1 MTAST
6 KMRAHV
12 TGAVIA
18 AFAFRLYF
26 VFQFPFFDAG
36 DTPIYQELA
45 QNWLQRGIYGMNI
58 FGRLL
63 PVDIRTPGYPAFLAS
78 IYSLFGENARAVMMA
93 QAAVDTATC
102 VLVAWMAALLAP
114 RESRRK
120 IALIALWLAALCP
133 FTANYTA
140 VVLTET
146 LATFLTTLALLVL
159 MEAIN
164 ESRTSASVGSNS
176 NLVPGLS
183 ASMRWLLAGVV
194 VGFGT
199 LVRPETPLIPVAAG
213 LVLLGMWLRPRSWK
227 QGLPKLVRVGM
238 LLALGL
244 LLPLLPWAARNW
256 RTLHKIQFLSP
267 RYSELP
273 GEFTP
278 HGFYAWTNT
287 WLWRMRDVYLVSW
300 NLDSDDINVS
310 DVPASA
316 FDSPAERARIAA
328 ILAQYNETRQMDAQI
343 DAAFAQIARER
354 TARHPLRTYIE
365 IPFLR
370 TLTIWF
376 TSRVEM
382 LPFSGHLWPIG
393 AAWNDDPVDFSV
405 SLGLAILCIVYC
417 AMGLGGAWR
426 CRANPA
432 ALLIVVYLL
441 IRTLFLTSIET
452 PEPRYVVEC
461 FPALL
466 ALAAQISTRPAPSRT

>member
-12 TGAVIA
+12 TGAVIV

-26 VFQFPFFDAG
+26 IFQFPFFDAG
-36 DTPIYQELA
+36 DTPIYQEIA
-45 QNWLQRGIYGMNI
+45 RNWLHRGIYGMNI
-58 FGRLL
+58 YGHLL
-63 PVDIRTPGYPAFLAS
+63 PVDMRTPGYPAFLAA
-78 IYSLFGENARAVMMA
+78 IYALFAESSRAVMIA

-102 VLVAWMAALLAP
+102 VLVAFLAALLAP

-120 IALIALWLAALCP
+120 VALIALWFAALCP

-159 MEAIN
+159 AEAILG
-164 ESRTSASVGSNS
+164 ERASPVAAAISNQPQS
-176 NLVPGLS
+176 MSLD
-183 ASMRWLLAGVV
+183 MRWLLAGIV

-199 LVRPETPLIPVAAG
+199 LVRPEAPLILVAAG
-213 LVLLGMWLRPRSWK
+213 LVLLGTWLRPRHWK
-227 QGLPKLVRVGM
+227 TGLPKLLRAGTLM
-238 LLALGL
+238 ALGL
-244 LLPLLPWAARNW
+244 LIPLTPWAARNW
-256 RTLHKIQFLSP
+256 RTLHEVQFLSP

-273 GEFTP
+273 GEFTAR
-278 HGFYAWTNT
+278 GFYAWTNT

-300 NLDSDDINVS
+300 NLDSDDINIG

-316 FDSPAERARIAA
+316 FDSTAERQRIAA
-328 ILAQYNETRQMDAQI
+328 LLAQYNQTRQMNAKI
-343 DAAFAQIARER
+343 DSGFAAIARER
-354 TARHPLRTYIE
+354 TARYPLRTYFE
-365 IPFLR
+365 VPFLR
-370 TLTIWF
+370 AFTIWF

-405 SLGLAILCIVYC
+405 SLGLAILGIIY
-417 AMGLGGAWR
+417 AGMAFWGAWR
-426 CRANPA
+426 SRANPA
-432 ALLIVVYLL
+432 ALLIVAYLL
-441 IRTLFLTSIET
+441 IRTAFLTTIET

-466 ALAAQISTRPAPSRT
+466 ALAAQVWAHSLPSRT